1 MLKKL
6 LLTTAL
12 VLSACSSV
20 KDVPLPFASTN
31 EKATEFFNKAG
42 YHFDQGEWQE
52 ARDNFQSALRVDPN
66 FIMANIWGW
75 SEDPVQTRKYRETA
89 IANKEN
95 ANDAEKIMIEML
107 EARRNGKASER
118 LELAKEL
125 VNKYSS
131 SSEAHVILGNVYT
144 SQDNLDKAIESYENA
159 LKVNPDNYNAWKE
172 LAKHHIVVGNNNMLP
187 KDKQDKSKAVKYAE
201 EMLRIRPK
209 APNAH
214 QFRANIERQHSNF
227 DEANKLYQKMVDVCN
242 ETGSTAKS
250 TALIISAHNLLFSG
264 QLNNSMTRYD
274 EAIAISESPQTAHNL
289 KLYKAVANLFY
300 DKYYEGLEV
309 LNEMMKDVSETSAS
323 QEAVNGNTAQIFWNR
338 MMMQAHNQQKSE
350 AFKSLNQ
357 WKKYRKID
365 LDMDNER
372 AVNVYNATNY
382 AMEAWMHTLFGDYN
396 KAKSL
401 LAKHYEIA
409 KTWESAGAFDTYNG
423 IYGMVYVMQG
433 NPSKALEYFDDRID
447 PGNYQYYS
455 YFKALAL
462 KATQKEEE
470 AKAIFEFIANYNF
483 LSWEVGLTRNLA
495 QKELDS

>member
-1 MLKKL
+1 MFKKIL
-6 LLTTAL
+6 LIAA
-12 VLSACSSV
+12 VLFSACSTV
-20 KDVPLPFASTN
+20 DDVPLPFASTN
-31 EKATEFFNKAG
+31 EKATEFFNQAV
-42 YHFDQGEWQE
+42 YHIDQGEWRE
-52 ARDNFQSALRVDPN
+52 GRDNFQSALRVDPN
-66 FIMANIWGW
+66 FIMANMWGW

-89 IANKEN
+89 IASKES
-95 ANDAEKIMIEML
+95 ANDAEKIMIGML
-107 EARRNGKASER
+107 EAGQKGKASER

-125 VNKYSS
+125 VDKYSS

-144 SQDNLDKAIESYENA
+144 GQDNIDKAIESYENA
-159 LKVNPDNYNAWKE
+159 LKVNPDNYNAWKQ
-172 LAKHHIVVGNNNMLP
+172 LARHHIVIGNNNMLP

-214 QFRANIERQHSNF
+214 QYRANIERQHSNF

-264 QLNNSMTRYD
+264 QLNTSMTRYD

-323 QEAVNGNTAQIFWNR
+323 QERVNGNTAQIFWNR

-365 LDMDNER
+365 LDMDKER
-372 AVNVYNATNY
+372 EVNGYNATNY

-433 NPSKALEYFDDRID
+433 NPTKALEYFDDRID

-470 AKAIFEFIANYNF
+470 AKEIFEFIANYNF

>member
-1 MLKKL
+1 MLKRI
-6 LLTTAL
+6 LLTTTL
-12 VLSACSSV
+12 VLSACSNV
-20 KDVPLPFASTN
+20 EDVPLPFASTN
-31 EKATEFFNKAG
+31 EKATEFFNKARH
-42 YHFDQGEWQE
+42 HFDQGEWQE

-66 FIMANIWGW
+66 FIMANMWGW
-75 SEDPVQTRKYRETA
+75 SEDPVQTRKYRELA

-107 EARRNGKASER
+107 EARRKGKSSEG

-172 LAKHHIVVGNNNMLP
+172 LARHHIVIGNNNMLP
-187 KDKQDKSKAVKYAE
+187 KDRQDKSKAIKYAE

-214 QFRANIERQHSNF
+214 QYRANIERQHSNF

-365 LDMDNER
+365 LDMDKER

-470 AKAIFEFIANYNF
+470 AKEIFEFIANYNF

>member
-1 MLKKL
+1 MFKKIL
-6 LLTTAL
+6 LIAA
-12 VLSACSSV
+12 VLFSACSTV
-20 KDVPLPFASTN
+20 DDVPLPFASTN
-31 EKATEFFNKAG
+31 EKATEFFNQAV
-42 YHFDQGEWQE
+42 YHIDQGEWRE
-52 ARDNFQSALRVDPN
+52 GRDNFQSALRVDPN
-66 FIMANIWGW
+66 FIMANMWGW

-89 IANKEN
+89 IASKES
-95 ANDAEKIMIEML
+95 ANDAEKIMIGML
-107 EARRNGKASER
+107 EAGQKGKASER

-125 VNKYSS
+125 VDKYSS

-144 SQDNLDKAIESYENA
+144 GQDNIDKAIESYENA
-159 LKVNPDNYNAWKE
+159 LKVNPDNYNAWKQ
-172 LAKHHIVVGNNNMLP
+172 LARHHIVIGNNNMLP

-214 QFRANIERQHSNF
+214 QYRANIERQHSNF

-323 QEAVNGNTAQIFWNR
+323 QERVNGNTAQIFWNR

-365 LDMDNER
+365 LDMDKER
-372 AVNVYNATNY
+372 EVNGYNATNY

-433 NPSKALEYFDDRID
+433 NPTKALEYFDDRID

-470 AKAIFEFIANYNF
+470 AKEIFEFIANYNF

>member
-1 MLKKL
+1 MLRRI
-6 LLTTAL
+6 LLTATL
-12 VLSACSSV
+12 VLSACSNV
-20 KDVPLPFASTN
+20 EDVPLPFTSTN
-31 EKATEFFNKAG
+31 EKATEFFNKAV
-42 YHFDQGEWQE
+42 YRIDQGEWRE
-52 ARDNFQSALRVDPN
+52 GRDNFQSALRVDPN
-66 FIMANIWGW
+66 FIMANMWGW

-95 ANDAEKIMIEML
+95 ANDAEEIMIEML
-107 EARRNGKASER
+107 EARRKGKASER

-144 SQDNLDKAIESYENA
+144 GQDNLDKAIESYENA

-172 LAKHHIVVGNNNMLP
+172 LARHHIVIGNNNMLP

-214 QFRANIERQHSNF
+214 QYRANIERQHSNF

-350 AFKSLNQ
+350 AFRSLNQ

-365 LDMDNER
+365 LDMDKER
-372 AVNVYNATNY
+372 EVNGYNATNY

-423 IYGMVYVMQG
+423 IYGMIYVMQG

-470 AKAIFEFIANYNF
+470 AKEIFEFIANYNF

>member
-1 MLKKL
+1 MFKKILLITAMLF
-6 LLTTAL
+6 
-12 VLSACSSV
+12 SACSNV
-20 KDVPLPFASTN
+20 EDVPLPFASTN
-31 EKATEFFNKAG
+31 EKATEFFNQAV
-42 YHFDQGEWQE
+42 YHIDQGEWRE
-52 ARDNFQSALRVDPN
+52 GRDNFQSALRVDPN
-66 FIMANIWGW
+66 FIMANMWGW
-75 SEDPVQTRKYRETA
+75 SEDPVQTRKYREA
-89 IANKEN
+89 AVASKEN
-95 ANDAEKIMIEML
+95 ANDAEKIMIGML
-107 EARRNGKASER
+107 EAGRKGKASER

-144 SQDNLDKAIESYENA
+144 GQDDLDKAIESYENA
-159 LKVNPDNYNAWKE
+159 LKVNPNNYNAWKQ
-172 LAKHHIVVGNNNMLP
+172 LARHHIVIGNNNMLP
-187 KDKQDKSKAVKYAE
+187 KDRQDKSKAVKYAE

-214 QFRANIERQHSNF
+214 QYRANIERQHSNF

-264 QLNNSMTRYD
+264 QLSNSMTRYD

-365 LDMDNER
+365 LDMDKER
-372 AVNVYNATNY
+372 EVNGYNATNY

-433 NPSKALEYFDDRID
+433 NPTKALEYFDDRID

-470 AKAIFEFIANYNF
+470 AKEIFEFIANYNF

>member
-187 KDKQDKSKAVKYAE
+187 KDKQDKSKAVRYAE

-323 QEAVNGNTAQIFWNR
+323 QEAVNRNTAQIFWNR

-462 KATQKEEE
+462 KATQNKKE
-470 AKAIFEFIANYNF
+470 ANGIFEFIANYNF
-483 LSWEVGLTRNLA
+483 ASWEVGLTRELA
-495 QKELDS
+495 KKELES

>member
-1 MLKKL
+1 MLKKI

-12 VLSACSSV
+12 VLRACSNV
-20 KDVPLPFASTN
+20 AAVPLPFVSTN

-42 YHFDQGEWQE
+42 YHFEQGEWQE

-66 FIMANIWGW
+66 FIMANMWGW

-107 EARRNGKASER
+107 EARRKGKASKR

-159 LKVNPDNYNAWKE
+159 LKINPDNYNAWRE
-172 LAKHHIVVGNNNMLP
+172 LAKHHIVIGNNSMLP

-214 QFRANIERQHSNF
+214 QYRANIERQHSNF

-365 LDMDNER
+365 LDMDKER
-372 AVNVYNATNY
+372 EVNGYNATNY

-396 KAKSL
+396 EAKSL

-470 AKAIFEFIANYNF
+470 AKEIFEFIANYNF

>member
-1 MLKKL
+1 MLKRM
-6 LLTTAL
+6 LLTTTL
-12 VLSACSSV
+12 VLSACSNV
-20 KDVPLPFASTN
+20 EDVPLPFASTN

-66 FIMANIWGW
+66 FIMANMWGW

-107 EARRNGKASER
+107 EARRKGKASKR

-159 LKVNPDNYNAWKE
+159 LKINPDNYNAWRE
-172 LAKHHIVVGNNNMLP
+172 LAKHHIVIGNNNMLP
-187 KDKQDKSKAVKYAE
+187 KDKQDKSKAVEYAE

-214 QFRANIERQHSNF
+214 QYRANIERQHSNF

-323 QEAVNGNTAQIFWNR
+323 QEAINSNTAQIFWNR

-365 LDMDNER
+365 LDMDKER
-372 AVNVYNATNY
+372 EVNGYNATNY

-396 KAKSL
+396 EAKSL

-470 AKAIFEFIANYNF
+470 AKEIFEFIANYNF

>member
-1 MLKKL
+1 MLKRI
-6 LLTTAL
+6 LLTTTL
-12 VLSACSSV
+12 VLSACSNV
-20 KDVPLPFASTN
+20 EDVPLPFASTN
-31 EKATEFFNKAG
+31 EKATEFFNKARH
-42 YHFDQGEWQE
+42 HFDQGEWQE

-66 FIMANIWGW
+66 FIMANMWGW
-75 SEDPVQTRKYRETA
+75 SEDPVQTRKYRELA

-107 EARRNGKASER
+107 EARRKGKSSEG

-172 LAKHHIVVGNNNMLP
+172 LARHHIVIGNNNMLP
-187 KDKQDKSKAVKYAE
+187 KDRQDKSKAIKYAE

-214 QFRANIERQHSNF
+214 QYRANIERQHSNF

-323 QEAVNGNTAQIFWNR
+323 QEAVNGNTAEIFWNR

-365 LDMDNER
+365 LDMDKER

-470 AKAIFEFIANYNF
+470 AKEIFEFIANYNF

>member
-1 MLKKL
+1 MFKKIL
-6 LLTTAL
+6 LIAA
-12 VLSACSSV
+12 VLFSACSTV
-20 KDVPLPFASTN
+20 DDVPLPFASTN
-31 EKATEFFNKAG
+31 EKATEFFNQAV
-42 YHFDQGEWQE
+42 YHIDQGEWRE
-52 ARDNFQSALRVDPN
+52 GRDNFQSALRVDPN
-66 FIMANIWGW
+66 FIMANMWGW

-89 IANKEN
+89 IASKEN
-95 ANDAEKIMIEML
+95 ANDAEKIMIGML
-107 EARRNGKASER
+107 EAGQKGKASER

-131 SSEAHVILGNVYT
+131 SSEAHVTLGNVFT
-144 SQDNLDKAIESYENA
+144 EQDNIDKAIESYENA
-159 LKVNPDNYNAWKE
+159 LKVNPDNYNAWKQ
-172 LAKHHIVVGNNNMLP
+172 LARHHIVIGNNNMLP
-187 KDKQDKSKAVKYAE
+187 KDRQDKSKAVKYAE

-214 QFRANIERQHSNF
+214 QYRANIERQHSNF

-264 QLNNSMTRYD
+264 QLNTSMTRYD

-323 QEAVNGNTAQIFWNR
+323 QERVNGNTAQIFWNR

-365 LDMDNER
+365 LDMDKER
-372 AVNVYNATNY
+372 EVNGYNATNY

-433 NPSKALEYFDDRID
+433 NPTKALEYFDDRID

-470 AKAIFEFIANYNF
+470 AKEIFEFIANYNF

>member
-12 VLSACSSV
+12 VLSGCSSV

-323 QEAVNGNTAQIFWNR
+323 QEAVNRNTAQIFWNR

>member
-144 SQDNLDKAIESYENA
+144 NQDNLDKAIESYENA

-172 LAKHHIVVGNNNMLP
+172 LAKHHIVIGNNNMLP
-187 KDKQDKSKAVKYAE
+187 KDKQDKSKAVRYAE

-365 LDMDNER
+365 LDIDKER
-372 AVNVYNATNY
+372 AVNAYNATNY

>member
-187 KDKQDKSKAVKYAE
+187 KDKQDKSKAIRYAE

>member
-172 LAKHHIVVGNNNMLP
+172 LAKHHIVIGNNNMLP
-187 KDKQDKSKAVKYAE
+187 KDKQDKSKAVRYAE

-401 LAKHYEIA
+401 LAKHYKIA

>member
-172 LAKHHIVVGNNNMLP
+172 LAKHHIVIGNNNMLP
-187 KDKQDKSKAVKYAE
+187 KDKQDKSKAVRYAE

>member
-52 ARDNFQSALRVDPN
+52 ARDNFQSALRVDSN

-187 KDKQDKSKAVKYAE
+187 KDKQDKSKAIRYAE

-323 QEAVNGNTAQIFWNR
+323 QEAVNRNTAQIFWNR

>member
-1 MLKKL
+1 MLKKI

-12 VLSACSSV
+12 VLSACSNV
-20 KDVPLPFASTN
+20 EDVPLPFTSTN
-31 EKATEFFNKAG
+31 EKATEFFNKAVN
-42 YHFDQGEWQE
+42 HFDQGEWQE

-66 FIMANIWGW
+66 FIMANMWGW

-107 EARRNGKASER
+107 EARRKGKASKR

-159 LKVNPDNYNAWKE
+159 LKINPDNYNAWRE
-172 LAKHHIVVGNNNMLP
+172 LAKHHIVIGNNSMLP

-214 QFRANIERQHSNF
+214 QYRANIERQHSNF

-365 LDMDNER
+365 LDMDKER
-372 AVNVYNATNY
+372 EVNGYNATNY

-396 KAKSL
+396 EAKSL

-470 AKAIFEFIANYNF
+470 AKEIFEFIANYNF

>member
-172 LAKHHIVVGNNNMLP
+172 LAKHHIVIGNNNMLP
-187 KDKQDKSKAVKYAE
+187 KDKQDKSKAVRYAE

-323 QEAVNGNTAQIFWNR
+323 QEAVNRNTAQIFWNR

>member
-187 KDKQDKSKAVKYAE
+187 KDKQDKSKAVRYAE

-323 QEAVNGNTAQIFWNR
+323 QEAVNRNTAQIFWNR

>member
-1 MLKKL
+1 MFKKMIL
-6 LLTTAL
+6 CTIL

-20 KDVPLPFASTN
+20 EDVPLPFASSN
-31 EKATEFFNKAG
+31 EKATEFFNKAVN
-42 YHFDQGEWQE
+42 YVDQGEWRE
-52 ARDNFQSALRVDPN
+52 GRDNFQSALRVDPN
-66 FIMANIWGW
+66 FIMANMWGW

-95 ANDAEKIMIEML
+95 ANDAERIMIEMM
-107 EARRNGKASER
+107 EAGREGKASKR
-118 LELAKEL
+118 LDLAKKL
-125 VNKYSS
+125 VNKYPS
-131 SSEAHVILGNVYT
+131 SSEAHVMLGNVYT
-144 SQDNLDKAIESYENA
+144 GQDKLDEAIESYENA
-159 LKVNPDNYNAWKE
+159 LEINPDNYNAWKQ
-172 LAKHHIVVGNNNMLP
+172 LARHHIVIGNNNMLP
-187 KDKQDKSKAVKYAE
+187 KDKQDKSKAIKYAE

-214 QFRANIERQHSNF
+214 QYRANIERQHSNF

-264 QLNNSMTRYD
+264 QLDNSMTRYD

-309 LNEMMKDVSETSAS
+309 LDEMMKDVGETSES
-323 QEAVNGNTAQIFWNR
+323 QEAVNGNTAQIFWNK

-365 LDMDNER
+365 LDMDKER
-372 AVNVYNATNY
+372 DVNNYNAFNY
-382 AMEAWMHTLFGDYN
+382 AMEAWLHTLFGDYN

-433 NPSKALEYFDDRID
+433 NPTKALEYFDDRID

-462 KATQKEEE
+462 KATQKEDQ
-470 AKAIFEFIANYNF
+470 AKEIFEYIANYNF

-495 QKELDS
+495 QKELES

>member
-1 MLKKL
+1 MFKKIL
-6 LLTTAL
+6 LIAA
-12 VLSACSSV
+12 VLFSACSTV
-20 KDVPLPFASTN
+20 DDVPLPFASTN
-31 EKATEFFNKAG
+31 EKATEFFNQAV
-42 YHFDQGEWQE
+42 YHIDQGEWRE
-52 ARDNFQSALRVDPN
+52 GRDNFQSALRVDPN
-66 FIMANIWGW
+66 FIMANMWGW

-89 IANKEN
+89 IASKES
-95 ANDAEKIMIEML
+95 ANDAEKIMIGML
-107 EARRNGKASER
+107 EAGQKGKASER
-118 LELAKEL
+118 LELAKKL
-125 VNKYSS
+125 VDKYSS

-144 SQDNLDKAIESYENA
+144 GQDNIDKAIESYENA
-159 LKVNPDNYNAWKE
+159 LKVNPDNYNAWKQ
-172 LAKHHIVVGNNNMLP
+172 LARHHIVIGNNNMLP

-214 QFRANIERQHSNF
+214 QYRANIERQHSNF

-323 QEAVNGNTAQIFWNR
+323 QERVNGNTAQIFWNR

-365 LDMDNER
+365 LDMDKER
-372 AVNVYNATNY
+372 EVNGYNATNY

-433 NPSKALEYFDDRID
+433 NPTKALEYFDDRID

-470 AKAIFEFIANYNF
+470 AREIFEFIANYNF

>member
-187 KDKQDKSKAVKYAE
+187 KDKQDKSKAVRYAE

>member
-1 MLKKL
+1 MLKRI
-6 LLTTAL
+6 LLTTTL
-12 VLSACSSV
+12 VLSACSNV
-20 KDVPLPFASTN
+20 EDVPLPFASTN

-66 FIMANIWGW
+66 FIMANMWGW

-107 EARRNGKASER
+107 EARRKGKASKR

-159 LKVNPDNYNAWKE
+159 LKINPDNYNAWRE
-172 LAKHHIVVGNNNMLP
+172 LAKHHIVIGNNNMLP
-187 KDKQDKSKAVKYAE
+187 KDKQDKSKAVEYAE

-214 QFRANIERQHSNF
+214 QYRANIERQHSNF

-365 LDMDNER
+365 LDMDKER
-372 AVNVYNATNY
+372 EVNGYNATNY

-396 KAKSL
+396 EAKSL

-470 AKAIFEFIANYNF
+470 AKEIFEFIANYNF

>member
-172 LAKHHIVVGNNNMLP
+172 LAKHHIVIGNNNMLP
-187 KDKQDKSKAVKYAE
+187 KDKQDKSKAVRYAE

-323 QEAVNGNTAQIFWNR
+323 QEAVNRNTAQIFWNR

-401 LAKHYEIA
+401 LAKHYKIA